1 MLVEWIVPTYATV
14 SNTQIVAIPGWERLV
29 AWGRPS
35 PSAINS
41 FTGRKW
47 SNQRHTF
54 VCFARTKSVGFGW
67 TPFGLLPSGLSQKN
81 TFALHSAYSLF
92 WMTPRFFVTR
102 GKSVKKHAH
111 FEPVEN
117 DFSTFHGPVACG
129 VKHPDP
135 VRPRASRAPPTCCH
149 TCYCPTQ
156 GPLPPSKPHYR
167 PTQGPPCCHPAQVH
181 PTEGPVGSPAIV
193 QRGPLLSSNPDRWYH
208 QARPHLTPGGM
219 LLSHREQV
227 GRGQSNDSTD
237 THRHRHCVFRTR
249 PRIWNLSCKIAP
261 STQLNHGLEKGLL
274 SRPVVSFHLFLIGL
288 ETDLC
293 VDSCE
298 FCYDTGIKLAA
309 FDWSLY
315 FSFDVGHTHTHTHTH
330 TQLSELGLES
340 ETCQVKSH
348 PAFGWTA
355 GWKRDWLPRDNQAIH
370 NPWDDEGGA
379 VCIAEVWVLFWF
391 HTQHPLI
398 GEKTSSFSNEQ
409 TKCNQDPEIRSTC
422 PWRWN
427 SWKDCKVCA
436 RRSSDENVQTFALWL
451 MMIFWSWLSH
461 LMSPQFI
468 FEIQKPRRNTN
479 SGCPQDISF
488 VLSCQNGQEQVLKEW
503 DADNFLTSCGI
514 ILAEF
519 NPHGMTIGVE
529 EYCDIL
535 GTVKAWN
542 RCQRPGMWK
551 GGCDGNTNKDF
562 LLCQDNAPSHTTILN
577 KVLNRQPPAQPTI
590 FPGSYSR
597 WQFPES
603 LHQDLGVHFRNIPA
617 KQERVHWDSR
627 QINQQP
633 FVDATVQLAVEWTK
647 CLNSEGAYFDGPWW
661 IPWAGHHRDQPCI
674 PNKDQLWSHRD
685 FRISDQYNGAAV
697 NFVALN
703 CCFTS
708 NLHVRAVLTCV
719 DFPLRINLEKQQI
732 FVNRK
737 KTESIGLSLVI
748 DTFVVSSS
756 SALNST
762 FPRAS
767 FTKHFKGRKHDLN
780 SLHFKQESRVSMRS
794 VLHFSWRR
802 HLPRKRDT
810 GRLAVSGCHTAAV
823 IVVMS
828 RVRNILSQYRLGFDQ
843 RECRTDSNEDWWG
856 CATLI
861 AQPELRNKFW
871 CCPFDG
877 DFSTLWPL
885 FSWTSAA
892 ITKAPTEAGIIS
904 YFLEL
909 QMPIAF
915 GGHVVQYF
923 LSVCFSVLSFLT
935 CSHSFFS
942 LCLFFSLSVSLSLEI
957 AHNSPHPDCNRWQK
971 NAKVAIPGSPKSDE
985 SARTTNTPN
994 VLRFRRV
1001 IKRKDT
1007 LGLGCRTKYS
1017 AKDASVSLNVSRSTH
1032 CKSDFLESKSK
1043 QGVQNCSAIA
1053 GYFRIRCCTVTG
1065 TEWAPD
1071 ELSKCQQGKEKGV
1084 RGSVTEWQV
1093 LLITQNWWLVQT
1105 GKEMKRVALSVV
1117 RETKVHQFPV
1127 AVTQPYSL
1135 YLPDDVT
1142 DLFCIYSGR

>member
-1 MLVEWIVPTYATV
+1 MQLWAT
-14 SNTQIVAIPGWERLV
+14 
-29 AWGRPS
+29 
-35 PSAINS
+35 
-41 FTGRKW
+41 RK
-47 SNQRHTF
+47 
-54 VCFARTKSVGFGW
+54 
-67 TPFGLLPSGLSQKN
+67 LLPSQVERDWLREGGHLPALSILSLGENEAIRGTLSCVLPEQRVLGSGGHRLGFSLPVCHRKTRSLSIPPIPCFEWRRVFLSHVENQWKN
-81 TFALHSAYSLF
+81 TPTLNL
-92 WMTPRFFVTR
+92 WRMTFPRFTDPWHAAWSIQILSAQGPPGRHPPVVTP
-102 GKSVKKHAH
+102 AI
-111 FEPVEN
+111 
-117 DFSTFHGPVACG
+117 
-129 VKHPDP
+129 
-135 VRPRASRAPPTCCH
+135 VRPRAPCHHPSPTIVLPRGHPAVILLRFTLPRALW
-149 TCYCPTQ
+149 
-156 GPLPPSKPHYR
+156 GPLLSYNVA
-167 PTQGPPCCHPAQVH
+167 PCCHPTQTDDIIRPGPIWPQVGCFY
-181 PTEGPVGSPAIV
+181 PTGNRWAGGSPTIAQTHTDTDTVFSELGPESEICLAKLHPALSWTTGLKRDCF
-193 QRGPLLSSNPDRWYH
+193 RGLSSVFTCSLSVLK
-208 QARPHLTPGGM
+208 QTFASTLASSVMTQGSSLQLLT
-219 LLSHREQV
+219 EAF
-227 GRGQSNDSTD
+227 T
-237 THRHRHCVFRTR
+237 
-249 PRIWNLSCKIAP
+249 
-261 STQLNHGLEKGLL
+261 
-274 SRPVVSFHLFLIGL
+274 FHLML
-288 ETDLC
+288 D
-293 VDSCE
+293 
-298 FCYDTGIKLAA
+298 
-309 FDWSLY
+309 
-315 FSFDVGHTHTHTHTH
+315 THTHTHTH